1 MPEPH
6 APSRSPE
13 SPIQERERLRA
24 LVVEQAALIEQ
35 LRERIQ
41 ELEARLAQDSHN
53 SGKPPSPDPPFRK
66 PPPRSQRQPSGRQPG
81 GQAGRRGVTRR
92 LVEDPDQRVIIPL
105 TGTCACGRCGA
116 EIAAEVLPERRQ
128 VVEVVT
134 QRAVTEYRIVGGYSA
149 VPSPKG
155 SRPPSSTV
163 RECWRSQCT

>member
-1 MPEPH
+1 MPLTKTVFFKVP
-6 APSRSPE
+6 
-13 SPIQERERLRA
+13 
-24 LVVEQAALIEQ
+24 
-35 LRERIQ
+35 RI
-41 ELEARLAQDSHN
+41 R
-53 SGKPPSPDPPFRK
+53 
-66 PPPRSQRQPSGRQPG
+66 
-81 GQAGRRGVTRR
+81 
-92 LVEDPDQRVIIPL
+92 IIPL